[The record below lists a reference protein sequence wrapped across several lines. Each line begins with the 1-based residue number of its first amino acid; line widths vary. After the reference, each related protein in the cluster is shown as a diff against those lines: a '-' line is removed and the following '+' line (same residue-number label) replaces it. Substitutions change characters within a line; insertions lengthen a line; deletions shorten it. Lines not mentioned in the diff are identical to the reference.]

1 MPQWRH
7 AMQRQAPLPSAPSGP
22 PAAANPQPVWYAS
35 PGAPRDRCP
44 RLPWGPAA
52 LPLGGTRSLWRETCA
67 SAVAGPPAWPRE
79 TSLSNTT
86 CESAGPF
93 PGWSSTKPAWPPGTV
108 VAGLRPQ
115 SPRGPAPDP
124 LRLVVLALW
133 RAGPVLRQNSARLM
147 CPRSSGRPASRAMP
161 SRASSMILC
170 RSSRPSLISFV
181 LLTPAHRHDASVG
194 TNGGRDDSAP
204 RVDG

>member
-1 MPQWRH
+1 MPCRGRRLCPRH
-7 AMQRQAPLPSAPSGP
+7 RRGRRRRQTPSPSGTP
-22 PAAANPQPVWYAS
+22 RRGHPGTAARGC
-35 PGAPRDRCP
+35 PGARPP
-44 RLPWGPAA
+44 SPW
-52 LPLGGTRSLWRETCA
+52 GGTRSLWRETCA

-115 SPRGPAPDP
+115 SPRSPAPDP
-124 LRLVVLALW
+124 LRLVVLAPW
-133 RAGPVLRQNSARLM
+133 RAGPVPRQNSARLT